1 MDLVSVIIP
10 YYKKKKYINE
20 TIKSILNQTYTNIE
34 IVIVYDDI
42 IKNDLNYLNENYSK
56 NENIKIIVNDR
67 NLGAGQS
74 RNIGI
79 ANSKGKY
86 VAFIDADDLWDK
98 EKISKQIEYMKKNN
112 LQVSHTS
119 YKIINENGQ
128 TLGLRRSR
136 NFNNYKDILTSCD
149 IGLSSVLIEK
159 NLITDEIKFA
169 NLKTKE
175 DFVLWLKLLKSGLEI
190 GSLEEILMIWRKTEG
205 SLSSS
210 ITQKLKD
217 GYKVYNYHMN
227 YNFIKSIYLLINLSI
242 NYLKKKLW
250 KLFNY

>member
-1 MDLVSVIIP
+1 MDLVSAIIP

-56 NENIKIIVNDR
+56 NENIKIIVNDK

-112 LQVSHTS
+112 FQVSHTS

-128 TLGLRRSR
+128 TLGLRKSR
-136 NFNNYKDILTSCD
+136 NFNNYRDILTSCD
-149 IGLSSVLIEK
+149 IGLSSVLIKK

-190 GSLEEILMIWRKTEG
+190 GSLEEVLMTWRKTKG

-242 NYLKKKLW
+242 NYLKK
-250 KLFNY
+250 

>member
-1 MDLVSVIIP
+1 MDLVSAIIP

-112 LQVSHTS
+112 FQVSHTS

-128 TLGLRRSR
+128 TLGLRKSR

-149 IGLSSVLIEK
+149 IGLSSVIIKK
-159 NLITDEIKFA
+159 NLITEKIKFA

-190 GSLEEILMIWRKTEG
+190 GSLEEILMTWRKTKG

-242 NYLKKKLW
+242 NYLKK
-250 KLFNY
+250 

>member
-1 MDLVSVIIP
+1 MQSYRTI
-10 YYKKKKYINE
+10 KKKKYINE

-56 NENIKIIVNDR
+56 NENIKIIVNDK

-112 LQVSHTS
+112 FQVSHTS

-128 TLGLRRSR
+128 TLGLRKSR
-136 NFNNYKDILTSCD
+136 NFNNYRDILTSCD
-149 IGLSSVLIEK
+149 IGLSSVLIKK

-190 GSLEEILMIWRKTEG
+190 GSLEEILMTWRKTKG

-242 NYLKKKLW
+242 NYLKK
-250 KLFNY
+250 

>member
-1 MDLVSVIIP
+1 MDLVSAIIP
-10 YYKKKKYINE
+10 YYKKKKYIKE

-56 NENIKIIVNDR
+56 NKNIKIIVNDR
-67 NLGAGQS
+67 NIGAGQS

-86 VAFIDADDLWDK
+86 IAFIDADDLWDK

-112 LQVSHTS
+112 FQVSHTS

-128 TLGLRRSR
+128 TLGLRKSR
-136 NFNNYKDILTSCD
+136 KFNNYKDILTSCD
-149 IGLSSVLIEK
+149 IGLSSVLIKK

-190 GSLEEILMIWRKTEG
+190 GSLEEVLMTWRKTEG

-210 ITQKLKD
+210 IPQKLKD

-242 NYLKKKLW
+242 NYLKK
-250 KLFNY
+250 

>member
-1 MDLVSVIIP
+1 MDLVSAIIP

-56 NENIKIIVNDR
+56 NENIKIIVNDK

-112 LQVSHTS
+112 FQVSHTS

-128 TLGLRRSR
+128 TLGLRKSR
-136 NFNNYKDILTSCD
+136 KFNNYRDILTSCD
-149 IGLSSVLIEK
+149 IGLSSVLIKK

-190 GSLEEILMIWRKTEG
+190 GSLEEILMTWRKTKG

-242 NYLKKKLW
+242 NYLKK
-250 KLFNY
+250 

>member
-1 MDLVSVIIP
+1 MDLVSAIIP

-56 NENIKIIVNDR
+56 NENIKIIVNDK

-112 LQVSHTS
+112 FQVSHTS

-128 TLGLRRSR
+128 TLGLRKSR
-136 NFNNYKDILTSCD
+136 NFNNYRDILTSCD
-149 IGLSSVLIEK
+149 IGLSSVLIKK

-190 GSLEEILMIWRKTEG
+190 GSLEEILMTWRKTKG

-242 NYLKKKLW
+242 NYLKK
-250 KLFNY
+250 

>member
-1 MDLVSVIIP
+1 MDLVSAIIP

-42 IKNDLNYLNENYSK
+42 TKNDLNYLNENYSNNK
-56 NENIKIIVNDR
+56 NIKIVVNDR

-98 EKISKQIEYMKKNN
+98 EKIFKQIEYMKQNN
-112 LQVSHTS
+112 FQISHTS

-128 TLGLRRSR
+128 TLGLRKSK

-149 IGLSSVLIEK
+149 IGLSSVLIQK

-175 DFVLWLKLLKSGLEI
+175 DFVLWLKLLKSGFEI
-190 GSLEEILMIWRKTEG
+190 GSLEEILMTWRKTEG

-210 ITQKLKD
+210 IIQKLKD

-242 NYLKKKLW
+242 NYLKK
-250 KLFNY
+250 

>member
-1 MDLVSVIIP
+1 M
-10 YYKKKKYINE
+10 
-20 TIKSILNQTYTNIE
+20 
-34 IVIVYDDI
+34 IVYDDI

-56 NENIKIIVNDR
+56 NKNIKIIVNDR
-67 NLGAGQS
+67 NIGAGQS

-86 VAFIDADDLWDK
+86 IAFIDADDLWDK

-112 LQVSHTS
+112 FQVSHTS

-128 TLGLRRSR
+128 TLGLRKSR
-136 NFNNYKDILTSCD
+136 KFNNYKDILTSCD
-149 IGLSSVLIEK
+149 IGLSSVLIKK

-190 GSLEEILMIWRKTEG
+190 GSLEEVLMTWRKTEG

-210 ITQKLKD
+210 IPQKLKD

-227 YNFIKSIYLLINLSI
+227 YNFIKSS
-242 NYLKKKLW
+242 
-250 KLFNY
+250 FN

>member
-1 MDLVSVIIP
+1 MDLVSAIIP

-56 NENIKIIVNDR
+56 NENIKIRVNDR

-79 ANSKGKY
+79 AHSKGKY

-112 LQVSHTS
+112 FQVSHTS

-128 TLGLRRSR
+128 TLGLRKSR

-149 IGLSSVLIEK
+149 IGLSSVIIKK
-159 NLITDEIKFA
+159 NLITEKIKFA

-190 GSLEEILMIWRKTEG
+190 GSLEEILMTWRKTKG

-242 NYLKKKLW
+242 NYLKK
-250 KLFNY
+250 